1 MFCWN
6 ESVWKKLEHFGLFFL
21 QFLSSRVGKVIREID
36 IWDIEIREIEIQ
48 EIQLGI
54 SICTLKIDAA
64 KHSEV
69 LPYTCLL
76 CSSVTYECK
85 KKLSMATDGKQV
97 YSRQTFTK

>member
-1 MFCWN
+1 LNVGEIEFIW
-6 ESVWKKLEHFGLFFL
+6 EIKVWEFE
-21 QFLSSRVGKVIREID
+21 IREFEIWEID